1 MTQSGFM
8 RWTEKDQDPIIQAL
22 NKIGVELTQE
32 NYLALAYPEQEMD
45 AELESNLPDHF
56 FELPKD

>member
-1 MTQSGFM
+1 MAQSGFM
-8 RWTEKDQDPIIQAL
+8 GWPGKDQDPIIQAL